1 MLVFKSRPRKA
12 PNLSQTRTPSE
23 ERIMRMM
30 GGAMDKVR
38 AGVVRDEKRIL
49 DALLHDPVERVVNLV
64 SPDPWLDVQ
73 ADLEAELLGELIDAG
88 KRVKLPNIT
97 KATLTY
103 RFDGDRPEARAWAAK
118 ESGNLIRE
126 IVEEQ
131 RMTVRGYV
139 ERASSGDYTVTQVAR
154 GLRDV
159 VGLTSAQAGWVENFR
174 NREIL
179 EQMNRGRTFDQAYAA
194 SEAATERYQK
204 RIHRY
209 RTETIARTEVIRAS
223 SEGRVEAWRQG
234 IEEGFISRFAQKQWV
249 AEFDACQIC
258 LDLEALGPIGISAD
272 FPEGEPP
279 AHPNCRCDV
288 ILIDDPEADWEGVT
302 DEQLDDIIDTILE
315 PDPNRGMG
323 KGTRIGEEEFDEM
336 SRFSGKEH
344 IIGRDENGVP
354 IFTEERAALHDKI
367 IDDVLK
373 GYIPSDDPTYTM
385 LGGGPASGKTTAL
398 GKIAGA
404 SDPLVANIDPD
415 AIKGMLPEYRARVA
429 AKDETAAAFVHEESS
444 YLAKRVQ
451 QAAFE
456 RRIPVLL
463 DGTGDGS
470 EAGLLAKIEA
480 AKASGYKVR
489 GFYATISVDEAIQR
503 SEARAARTGRKVP
516 EEKIRFTHAKVSQAF
531 PIAAS
536 NMDEIE
542 LYDTTDRTP
551 RQIARGEGGTL
562 TVLDEDAYTEFL
574 GKADAL

>member
-1 MLVFKSRPRKA
+1 
-12 PNLSQTRTPSE
+12 
-23 ERIMRMM
+23 
-30 GGAMDKVR
+30 
-38 AGVVRDEKRIL
+38 
-49 DALLHDPVERVVNLV
+49 
-64 SPDPWLDVQ
+64 
-73 ADLEAELLGELIDAG
+73 
-88 KRVKLPNIT
+88 
-97 KATLTY
+97 
-103 RFDGDRPEARAWAAK
+103 
-118 ESGNLIRE
+118 
-126 IVEEQ
+126 
-131 RMTVRGYV
+131 
-139 ERASSGDYTVTQVAR
+139 
-154 GLRDV
+154 
-159 VGLTSAQAGWVENFR
+159 
-174 NREIL
+174 
-179 EQMNRGRTFDQAYAA
+179 
-194 SEAATERYQK
+194 
-204 RIHRY
+204 
-209 RTETIARTEVIRAS
+209 
-223 SEGRVEAWRQG
+223 
-234 IEEGFISRFAQKQWV
+234 
-249 AEFDACQIC
+249 
-258 LDLEALGPIGISAD
+258 
-272 FPEGEPP
+272 
-279 AHPNCRCDV
+279 
-288 ILIDDPEADWEGVT
+288 
-302 DEQLDDIIDTILE
+302 
-315 PDPNRGMG
+315 
-323 KGTRIGEEEFDEM
+323 
-336 SRFSGKEH
+336 
-344 IIGRDENGVP
+344 
-354 IFTEERAALHDKI
+354 
-367 IDDVLK
+367 
-373 GYIPSDDPTYTM
+373 M